1 MVHGALQML
10 NDWNEREVKRAETTW
25 GDTFPA
31 YTLDM
36 FNFALSSGKSFLDL
50 GCGFGR
56 FLQFL
61 TDENVEEPDYIGYD
75 SSDSMI
81 KRITSKFPDY
91 LIRCFLKPIT
101 DPITHPQEVVIC
113 SAVFIHIK
121 LEDQQKILTNIL
133 NLKPLPK
140 AITFDINSP
149 SEQEIDN
156 LKIKQSESFERIL
169 KTTKDG
175 KSTFRMTWQSHYL
188 MTEKLL
194 KQFTA
199 YNLTTKFYDLHTNR
213 HKVVYLLEKK

>member
-1 MVHGALQML
+1 MTL

-36 FNFALSSGKSFLDL
+36 FNFAVSSGRSFLDL

-61 TDENVEEPDYIGYD
+61 NENREEPDYVGYD
-75 SSDSMI
+75 SSNSMLE
-81 KRITSKFPDY
+81 RITDRFPDY
-91 LIRCFLKPIT
+91 FIRVFLKQIT
-101 DPITHPQEVVIC
+101 EPITHPQEVIIC
-113 SAVFIHIK
+113 SAVFIHLK
-121 LEDQQKILTNIL
+121 LEDQQKILNNIL
-133 NLKPLPK
+133 DLKPLPK

-156 LKIKQSESFERIL
+156 LKIKQTESFERTL

-175 KSTFRMTWQSHYL
+175 TSTFRMTWQSHYL

-194 KQFTA
+194 KQFKA
-199 YNLTTKFYDLHTNR
+199 YNLTTKFYTLKPNR